1 MISVLRSFVID
12 IWVLAPSAAFDLLPK
27 TTI

>member
-12 IWVLAPSAAFDLLPK
+12 IWVLAPSAAFDFLPK
-27 TTI
+27 T